1 MKTFTW
7 YAIYLLAL
15 IVIPETAHAQTK
27 KPTMKALA
35 QTAISAWEKG
45 ESSGDYSDFKSLLA
59 TDFNLFSH
67 PLMGRFSGR
76 EAKAKMDAIIAE
88 REKLPNALTFSEVM
102 ITTGDNYALIAFNSE
117 GTVMDGK
124 YPYQGYNVIGFK
136 LTGGKISGFR
146 EYFGF
151 VDPAMFK

>member
-1 MKTFTW
+1 MKIITW

-15 IVIPETAHAQTK
+15 IAIPETDHAQTK

-35 QTAISAWEKG
+35 QRAIKAWEKG
-45 ESSGDYSDFKSLLA
+45 ESSGDYSDFKSLLS
-59 TDFNLFSH
+59 TDFDLFSH
-67 PLMGRFSGR
+67 PLMGVFSGR
-76 EAKAKMDAIIAE
+76 EARAKMEGMIAE
-88 REKLPNALTFSEVM
+88 REKLPNALTFSQIV
-102 ITTGDNYALIAFNSE
+102 ITTAEDYAMIAFNSQ
-117 GTVMDGK
+117 GTVMGGK

-136 LTGGKISGFR
+136 ITGEQISGFR